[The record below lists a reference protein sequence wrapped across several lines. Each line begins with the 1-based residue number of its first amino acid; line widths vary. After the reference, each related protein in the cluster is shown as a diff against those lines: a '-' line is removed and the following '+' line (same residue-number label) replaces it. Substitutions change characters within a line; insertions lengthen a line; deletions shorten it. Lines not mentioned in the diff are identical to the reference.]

1 MVDRKKNIFESLKKS
16 FNPEDV
22 GEVSINDTGLLFYI
36 QVYYGSGPKRPL
48 AELKTYL
55 NINLKGGSYDKR
67 I

>member
-1 MVDRKKNIFESLKKS
+1 MVDRTNDTYESLKKS
-16 FNPEDV
+16 FNPEDL
-22 GEVSINDTGLLFYI
+22 GEVSINNTGLLFYI

>member
-1 MVDRKKNIFESLKKS
+1 MVDRTNDTYESLKKS

-55 NINLKGGSYDKR
+55 NINLIVGAFNDR